1 MEKGGKTNVRI
12 LDITDVVQKE
22 LLRLLLKNMW

>member
-22 LLRLLLKNMW
+22 LLRLLLKNM

>member
-1 MEKGGKTNVRI
+1 MEKGGKTNVRA

-22 LLRLLLKNMW
+22 LLWLLFKNM